1 MFISLYP
8 WIGTGVEDFLG
19 LIMELYQIAIS
30 PDYFMLN
37 ITLMLRRS
45 KPDLDILWGP
55 EPEHWIREHS
65 R

>member
-45 KPDLDILWGP
+45 KPDLDIL
-55 EPEHWIREHS
+55 
-65 R
+65 